1 MVERPLCMDD
11 HKCGRP
17 GFRSPDSPLFS
28 LRSLP
33 IPKTVEGRCQIG
45 AIRIVVETLFWYL
58 EVASPDVNVL
68 SAKWKI
74 SECTRD

>member
-1 MVERPLCMDD
+1 MRKARVSITR
-11 HKCGRP
+11 
-17 GFRSPDSPLFS
+17 FS
-28 LRSLP
+28 IILLHSLP
-33 IPKTVEGRCQIG
+33 IPKTVEGRYQIG